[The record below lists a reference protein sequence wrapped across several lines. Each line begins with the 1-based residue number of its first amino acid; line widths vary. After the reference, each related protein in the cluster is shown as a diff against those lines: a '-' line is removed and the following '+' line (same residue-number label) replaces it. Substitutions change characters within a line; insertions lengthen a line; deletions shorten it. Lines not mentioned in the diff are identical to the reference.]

1 MKPFSPSDVDNAIS
15 ETIPDF
21 VIQAINNLLVEQGS
35 AHYYRINGSRLKT
48 EITKLNVDNTPHK
61 TLWYSFEDIYRKL
74 GWIVKFND
82 GDTFDDSYY
91 EFKRK

>member
-35 AHYYRINGSRLKT
+35 NHYYRINGSQLKE
-48 EITKLNVDNTPHK
+48 EIAELNVDNIPNK

-82 GDTFDDSYY
+82 EDTFDDSYY